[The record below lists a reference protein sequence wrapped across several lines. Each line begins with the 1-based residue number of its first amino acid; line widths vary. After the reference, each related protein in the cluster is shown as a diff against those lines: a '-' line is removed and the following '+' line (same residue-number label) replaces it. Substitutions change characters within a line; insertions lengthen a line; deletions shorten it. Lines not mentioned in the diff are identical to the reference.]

1 MFLNRKYR
9 RGFTLL
15 ELLVVILIIGIL
27 AAVALPQYQLAVDK
41 AKFASYRTTAKSM
54 ADAYQRYRFLHSDA
68 PHDIDDLDVELPSGY
83 TKVTQGTKSCAVFE
97 DMYCCSVYP
106 DSAAG
111 LNGSVICGHKEGNIA
126 IQIMMLNSQ
135 GKELHRSLCYAKK
148 SSARAKRVCNSIC
161 GTLRDNNLPTP
172 NGNSASQSCY
182 L

>member
-27 AAVALPQYQLAVDK
+27 AAVALPQYQLAIDK
-41 AKFASYRTTAKSM
+41 AKFASYHTTAKSM

-83 TKVTQGTKSCAVFE
+83 TKVTQGTKSCEVFE

-106 DSAAG
+106 DPAM
-111 LNGSVICGHKEGNIA
+111 LNGSVICGHKEGNLA
-126 IQIMMLNSQ
+126 VQIMMLNSA
-135 GKELHRSLCYAKK
+135 GNERHKSLCYAKK
-148 SSARAKRVCNSIC
+148 TSSRAKRVCTSIC
-161 GTLRDNNLPTP
+161 GTLVDNNLPLP
-172 NGNSASQSCY
+172 NGESLSQSCY